1 MHPYVHDKADDNR
14 PDHTHHY
21 MHADQLHEYPT
32 RFSKRKHLYTPNT
45 ACLRFAPGRDTFF
58 DTEYHTQKYAKVWN
72 SIPLEIREQTSRDTF
87 TKELTKYLL
96 EKQSHL

>member
-1 MHPYVHDKADDNR
+1 MSS
-14 PDHTHHY
+14 
-21 MHADQLHEYPT
+21 QLKVCKLKLNQNEN
-32 RFSKRKHLYTPNT
+32 SYTPNT